1 MGEIDLKKVI
11 SLILSILLVISC
23 TCSVTLFAN
32 AMENSSSFSVGTA
45 QNRAGGTVEI
55 PIEIQHNPGITS
67 FRIIVEYD
75 SAILNL
81 TNVVFKEAAQGFN
94 TGTSQGYDSPY
105 SISGFNAGTDINNN
119 GQLAVLTFE
128 INQYAED
135 GRYDISLT
143 YDEDDIFNMAGDNV
157 PFAVNNGFVEVIP
170 CQHTGGKW
178 EYLEKETCTEDGIM
192 IKKCEICGNEYES
205 KKVNAKGH
213 TFCEWVIEKA
223 ATCTENG
230 EKSRIC
236 SVCTYEESE
245 IINALDHNYSEE
257 FVIDKAATC
266 TENGE
271 KSKHCSRCDDRKDI
285 TLIPAVGHPFG
296 EWETVVS
303 PDCTNSGSRQRVC
316 KNCGFTEMENLN
328 PNGHKWNSDYTIDI
342 PATCTTNGSKSIH
355 CKNCDAVKD
364 SQVIPAQGHNFGEY
378 KVIKQ
383 ATCVDSGREKR
394 VCAACAYF
402 ETREISALGHDYSD
416 EFTVDKSP
424 ICTENGEKT
433 RHCSRCDARIDVTVI
448 QSEGHNYGDWIVEK
462 APTRTEEGK
471 QFKTCENCGDKIYES
486 IVKLP
491 YIADKNDNK
500 IILETDKVTQGDSVQ
515 FIAVAAGLDNVNP
528 IENDVRYIPAVYIVD
543 GVSIDF
549 TDTQYSEL
557 IKTEDMSVGEHTVEV
572 IFAEQK
578 FDGVQWINTDETV
591 SLTNTFIVDE
601 KISEPITVP
610 TTNPE
615 KPAKPNDITKPSD
628 TTAKPEST
636 TNNSTNKNT
645 SKTSPNTGNTTAL
658 PAAIFATA
666 AFALGLVCV
675 TRKKKDA

>member
-1 MGEIDLKKVI
+1 MKKVI
-11 SLILSILLVISC
+11 SLILSVLLVISC

-45 QNRAGGTVEI
+45 QSRAGDTVEI

-67 FRIIVEYD
+67 FRMIIEYD
-75 SAILNL
+75 SVILKL

-94 TGTSQGYDSPY
+94 TGTSQIYDSPY

-128 INQYAED
+128 INQYAEE
-135 GRYDISLT
+135 GKYDISLS

-157 PFAVNNGFVEVIP
+157 SFAVNNGYVEVIP
-170 CQHTGGKW
+170 CQHTGGEW

-192 IKKCEICGNEYES
+192 IKKCEICGNEYE
-205 KKVNAKGH
+205 KKTVPFKGH
-213 TFCEWVIEKA
+213 TFSDWVIDKA

-236 SVCTYEESE
+236 SVCAYEESE
-245 IINALDHNYSEE
+245 IINALGHNYSEE

-266 TENGE
+266 TGNGE

-285 TLIPAVGHPFG
+285 TLIPATGHSFG

-316 KNCGFTEMENLN
+316 RSCGFTETENLN

-342 PATCTTNGSKSIH
+342 PATCTTDGSKSIH
-355 CKNCDAVKD
+355 CANCDVVKD
-364 SQVIPAQGHNFGEY
+364 SQVIPAKGHNLGEY
-378 KVIKQ
+378 KVIKH
-383 ATCVDSGREKR
+383 ATCVDSGLEKKI
-394 VCAACAYF
+394 CTDCDYS
-402 ETREISALGHDYSD
+402 ETREIPALGHDYSD
-416 EFTVDKSP
+416 EVTVDKAP
-424 ICTENGEKT
+424 TCTENGEKS

-448 QSEGHNYGDWIVEK
+448 QSERHNYGDWIIEK
-462 APTRTEEGK
+462 VPTRTEEGK
-471 QFKTCENCGDKIYES
+471 QFKICSNCGDKIYES

-500 IILETDKVTQGDSVQ
+500 IILEIDKVTQGDSVR

-528 IENDVRYIPAVYIVD
+528 IENDVRYIPTVYIVD
-543 GVSIDF
+543 GISTDF

-557 IKTEDMSVGEHTVEV
+557 IKTDNLTIGEHTIEA

-591 SLTNTFIVDE
+591 SSTNTFIVDE
-601 KISEPITVP
+601 KISEPITEP
-610 TTNPE
+610 TINPE
-615 KPAKPNDITKPSD
+615 KPVKADDITKPSD
-628 TTAKPEST
+628 ITEKPEST
-636 TNNSTNKNT
+636 TNDNINKNT
-645 SKTSPNTGNTTAL
+645 SKTSPSTGNMTAL
-658 PAAIFATA
+658 PVAVFTSAVL
-666 AFALGLVCV
+666 ALGLICV
-675 TRKKKDA
+675 SKKKK

>member
-55 PIEIQHNPGITS
+55 PIKINNNPGITS
-67 FRIIVEYD
+67 FRIMVEYE
-75 SAILNL
+75 SAILKL

-94 TGTSQGYDSPY
+94 TGTSQVYDSPY

-157 PFAVNNGFVEVIP
+157 SFAVNNGYVQVIP
-170 CQHTGGKW
+170 CQHTGGEW

-230 EKSRIC
+230 ERSRVC
-236 SVCTYEESE
+236 SACTYEESE
-245 IINALDHNYSEE
+245 IINALGHNYSEE
-257 FVIDKAATC
+257 FVIDRAATC

-271 KSKHCSRCDDRKDI
+271 KSKYCSRCDDRKDI
-285 TLIPAVGHPFG
+285 TLIPAANHSFG
-296 EWETVVS
+296 EWEIVVS
-303 PDCTNSGSRQRVC
+303 SDCTNSGSRQRVC
-316 KNCGFTEMENLN
+316 KNCGFTETENLN

-342 PATCTTNGSKSIH
+342 PATCTTDGSKSIH
-355 CKNCDAVKD
+355 CTDCDVVKD
-364 SQVIPAQGHNFGEY
+364 SQVIPAKGHNLGEY

-383 ATCVDSGREKR
+383 TTCVDSGLEKR
-394 VCAACAYF
+394 ICTDCDYS
-402 ETREISALGHDYSD
+402 ETREIPALGHDYSD
-416 EFTVDKSP
+416 EFTVDKAP
-424 ICTENGEKT
+424 TCIENGEKS

-448 QSEGHNYGDWIVEK
+448 QSEGHNYGDWIIEK
-462 APTRTEEGK
+462 VPTRTEEGK
-471 QFKTCENCGDKIYES
+471 QFKVCSNCGDKIYES

-515 FIAVAAGLDNVNP
+515 FIVVAAGLDNVNP

-543 GVSIDF
+543 GVSTDF

-557 IKTEDMSVGEHTVEV
+557 VSTGNLTISEHTVEV

-578 FDGVQWINTDETV
+578 FDGVQWINTDETI
-591 SLTNTFIVDE
+591 SLTKTFIVDE
-601 KISEPITVP
+601 KTSEPITKP
-610 TTNPE
+610 TTSPE
-615 KPAKPNDITKPSD
+615 KPIKPNDTTKPSD

-645 SKTSPNTGNTTAL
+645 SKTSPSTGNMTAL
-658 PAAIFATA
+658 PVAVFISATL
-666 AFALGLVCV
+666 ALGLVCV
-675 TRKKKDA
+675 TRKKKEA